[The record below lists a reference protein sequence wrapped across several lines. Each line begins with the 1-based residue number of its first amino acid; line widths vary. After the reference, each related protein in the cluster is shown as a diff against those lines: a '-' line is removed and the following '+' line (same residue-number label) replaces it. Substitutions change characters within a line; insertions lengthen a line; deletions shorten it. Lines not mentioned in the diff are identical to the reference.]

1 MKSLKTRALLG
12 AFATAASAA
21 LVVVGAAMPAQ
32 AATSAGSAT
41 TAVTTASEVSAT
53 AADFLAKYG
62 VNQATIDKLIAEY
75 ESGGKWD
82 SFSSESTPVSTQT
95 QRVGGFDETVKH
107 FADGSVAVNRLQV
120 PRVVAPGTVQPMD
133 AVHGCTV
140 SGSMRNNCQADMW
153 VGVVSMGFL
162 MSYNAS
168 TNTVTSVYG
177 GTWSIGGACGTSQK
191 YLGKPAYNIA
201 RLEVSAS
208 MCAIPYQTVF
218 WLQATVSGG
227 VANESWSA

>member
-1 MKSLKTRALLG
+1 MKSLKSRALLG

-32 AATSAGSAT
+32 AAISVDADSASVQT
-41 TAVTTASEVSAT
+41 VSDVTKS

-62 VNQATIDKLIAEY
+62 VDQATADTLIAEY
-75 ESGGKWD
+75 ENGGKWD
-82 SFSSESTPVSTQT
+82 SFSSETTPVSTQT
-95 QRVGGFDETVKH
+95 QRVAGFDETVKH
-107 FADGSVAVNRLQV
+107 YADGSVAVSRLQV
-120 PRVVAPGTVQPMD
+120 PRVVTPGTIQPMD

-140 SGSMRNNCQADMW
+140 SGNMRNNCQADMW

-177 GTWSIGGACGTSQK
+177 GTWSIGGACGSSQK

-208 MCAIPYQTVF
+208 MCAIPFQTVF

-227 VANESWSA
+227 VANESWSS

>member
-1 MKSLKTRALLG
+1 MQTVSGVT
-12 AFATAASAA
+12 
-21 LVVVGAAMPAQ
+21 
-32 AATSAGSAT
+32 GSA
-41 TAVTTASEVSAT
+41 S
-53 AADFLAKYG
+53 DFLAKYG
-62 VNQATIDKLIAEY
+62 VDQGTIDTLIAEY
-75 ESGGKWD
+75 ENGGKWD
-82 SFSSESTPVSTQT
+82 SFSSESAPVSSQT
-95 QRVGGFDETVKH
+95 QRVAGFDETVKH
-107 FADGSVAVNRLQV
+107 YADGSVAVTRAQV
-120 PRVVAPGTVQPMD
+120 PRVITPGTIQPMD

-140 SGSMRNNCQADMW
+140 SGNMRNNCQADMW

-168 TNTVTSVYG
+168 TNTVTNVYG
-177 GTWSIGGACGTSQK
+177 GSWSIGGACGSSQK
-191 YLGKPAYNIA
+191 YLGKPAYNVA